1 MSGMLLFLCLISTC
15 FCQTMLISSSVIRS
29 LFAWI
34 MDNLLMYQENRI
46 ICTRKNA
53 TDKSLTTEA
62 TRASPSHKHLPLLQV
77 GYWAGR
83 LKRTRFKV
91 YFRHKHAFWLFSDCG
106 TLSRV
111 EQVCQ
116 AYHEVQYCLSLTA
129 VNEGASSYN
138 VIKDV
143 L

>member
-1 MSGMLLFLCLISTC
+1 MKYLVLINMPVGPPKTVVHSTEYKKLNPIFYLPEKSSQILSPVSGMLVFLCLISPC

-62 TRASPSHKHLPLLQV
+62 TRASPSHKTFATFASWLL
-77 GYWAGR
+77 GW
-83 LKRTRFKV
+83 KV
-91 YFRHKHAFWLFSDCG
+91 KTDKVQSVFS
-106 TLSRV
+106 S
-111 EQVCQ
+111 
-116 AYHEVQYCLSLTA
+116 
-129 VNEGASSYN
+129 
-138 VIKDV
+138 
-143 L
+143 